1 MRFIKWY
8 QEISN
13 WTFNF
18 HVFAGWL
25 LAALFVF
32 VVHLHLI
39 VSSRAHQ
46 MPSGRAATTLTH
58 LKHLTLQRCEPSAAT
73 LHAHWRKQ
81 RKLNQKVFSFYV
93 FAEAHEPPW
102 KLQLMSDRNKKE
114 KEKKGNLIFSGY
126 VLVRFADS
134 GEKKRLLNVGQVC
147 LFCCINRER
156 KDRSWR

>member
-1 MRFIKWY
+1 MRCIKWY

-39 VSSRAHQ
+39 VRSRAHQ

-81 RKLNQKVFSFYV
+81 RKLNQKVFSFWRLCRSTRASLETTADV
-93 FAEAHEPPW
+93 GQEQE
-102 KLQLMSDRNKKE
+102 R